1 MVYSFCQAFISDTL
15 IYKWQS
21 SRNVTTNFET
31 FVVKI
36 SKDKNTAHTSVYVEK
51 IIFNIE
57 RIIADTIQCF
67 QFLLH
72 LNDFQ
77 N

>member
-1 MVYSFCQAFISDTL
+1 MLPRILEPLVLKYQ
-15 IYKWQS
+15 
-21 SRNVTTNFET
+21 
-31 FVVKI
+31 
-36 SKDKNTAHTSVYVEK
+36 KDKNTAHTSVYVEK